1 MKKNICVF
9 CGSRDGDNLD
19 TIAKASDLGRAL
31 ADAGYGI
38 VFGGGRLGL
47 MGAVARSAI
56 EVGGSVIGI
65 IPTGLTAREP
75 VQQELSELFVVD
87 DIIERKRLM
96 MEKSDAFVVLPG
108 GFGTLDEL
116 FEVWTG
122 MQIGSHT
129 KPIIIANWGGYYDKL
144 LEFLNDADTHGFL
157 NGDHLKGAEI
167 MAGVNDI
174 ITHLDISLKSC

>member
-19 TIAKASDLGRAL
+19 TIAKAADMGRAI
-31 ADAGYGI
+31 ANAGYGI

-47 MGAVARSAI
+47 MGAVAKAAI
-56 EVGGSVIGI
+56 ESKTSVIGV

-75 VQQELSELFVVD
+75 IQQELTELFVVN

-96 MEKSDAFVVLPG
+96 MEKSDAFLVLPG

-122 MQIGSHT
+122 LQVGTHN

-144 LEFLNDADTHGFL
+144 LAFLRQADEHGFL
-157 NGDHLKGAEI
+157 NSDHLNGAEVI
-167 MAGVNDI
+167 NDVDDI
-174 ITHLDISLKSC
+174 IRALQKSLND

>member
-56 EVGGSVIGI
+56 EVGGSVTGI

-122 MQIGSHT
+122 MQIGSHK
-129 KPIIIANWGGYYDKL
+129 KPIIIANWGGYFDKL
-144 LEFLNDADTHGFL
+144 LSFLNDADQHGFL

-167 MAGVNDI
+167 INDVNG
-174 ITHLDISLKSC
+174 ITALLNTSLKG

>member
-56 EVGGSVIGI
+56 EVGGSVTGI

-144 LEFLNDADTHGFL
+144 LEFLNDADQHGFL

-167 MAGVNDI
+167 INDVNG
-174 ITHLDISLKSC
+174 ITALLNTSLKG

>member
-75 VQQELSELFVVD
+75 LQQELSELFVVD

-96 MEKSDAFVVLPG
+96 MEKSDAFLVLPG

-122 MQIGSHT
+122 MQIGAHT

-144 LEFLNDADTHGFL
+144 LEFLKSADKHGFL
-157 NGDHLKGAEI
+157 NGDHLNGAEI
-167 MAGVNDI
+167 MNHVNDI
-174 ITHLDISLKSC
+174 VAFLKTALKG

>member
-19 TIAKASDLGRAL
+19 TIANAS
-31 ADAGYGI
+31 YGVI
-38 VFGGGRLGL
+38 FGGGRLGL
-47 MGAVARSAI
+47 MGAVAKAAL
-56 EVGGSVIGI
+56 EEKGSVIGV

-75 VQQELSELFVVD
+75 IQQELTELFVVD

-96 MEKSDAFVVLPG
+96 IEKSDAFLVLPG

-122 MQIGSHT
+122 LQVGAHQ

-144 LEFLNDADTHGFL
+144 LAFLKQADEHGFL
-157 NGDHLKGAEI
+157 NGDHLNGAEI
-167 MAGVNDI
+167 INDVDDI
-174 ITHLDISLKSC
+174 IKALQKSLND

>member
-19 TIAKASDLGRAL
+19 TIAKAADMGRAI
-31 ADAGYGI
+31 ANASYGV

-47 MGAVARSAI
+47 MGAVAKAAL
-56 EVGGSVIGI
+56 EEKGSVIGV

-75 VQQELSELFVVD
+75 IQQELTELFVVD

-96 MEKSDAFVVLPG
+96 IEKSDAFLVLPG

-122 MQIGSHT
+122 LQVGAHQ

-144 LEFLNDADTHGFL
+144 LAFLKQADEHGFL
-157 NGDHLKGAEI
+157 NGDHLNGAEI
-167 MAGVNDI
+167 INDVDDI
-174 ITHLDISLKSC
+174 IKVLQKSLND